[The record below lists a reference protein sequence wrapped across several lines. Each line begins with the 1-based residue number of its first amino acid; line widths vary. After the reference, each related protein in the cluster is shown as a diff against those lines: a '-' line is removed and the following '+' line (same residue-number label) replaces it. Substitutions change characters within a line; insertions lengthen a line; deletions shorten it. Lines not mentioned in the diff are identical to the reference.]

1 MKQMRVILKAQ
12 GIYFHPHISAVHKYE
27 DDMTSN
33 GQQYDTQRRGTKAMV
48 YTLLSVVRHIIFVS
62 TDCWGMEMKVDLLSF
77 QNHPCLLNLV
87 RIETLEKQMCVHGAL
102 WL

>member
-1 MKQMRVILKAQ
+1 MRVILKAQ

-48 YTLLSVVRHIIFVS
+48 YTLLPVVRHIIFIS
-62 TDCWGMEMKVDLLSF
+62 TG
-77 QNHPCLLNLV
+77 
-87 RIETLEKQMCVHGAL
+87 G
-102 WL
+102 